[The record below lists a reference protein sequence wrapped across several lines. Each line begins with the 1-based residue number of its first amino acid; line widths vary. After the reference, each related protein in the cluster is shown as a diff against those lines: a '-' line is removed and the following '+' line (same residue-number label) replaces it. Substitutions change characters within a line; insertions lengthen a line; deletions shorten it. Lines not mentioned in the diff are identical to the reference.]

1 MSNPF
6 KYGGIVTKGSFCN
19 RKKELTDLSRAMEN
33 GDRLFLYSER
43 RLGKTS
49 LVKLALSRLPK
60 GEYLWAYV
68 DLWPTDDEASF
79 AVAVAKAITE
89 SLASTAD
96 KMLAVGKSFFGSL
109 APAVTTDSSGNPQVS
124 FSLRG
129 DGKSVPELLDVLK
142 APGEI
147 AKRRNRK
154 VVMVFDEFQRILEYG
169 SDKTERILR
178 SAIQDQEN
186 VSFVFLGSRKHLIQ
200 KMFLD
205 QSRPLY
211 RAGGHYPLGSI
222 ETRAWLPFI
231 QSRFTKTKKRIAPSV
246 IKELCKKTGGH
257 PFYTQHLCHAVWEIC
272 DQGAEVSGETVER
285 AINLLLERESYAYTA
300 LWESFAVNQR
310 RFLSGLVHEPSGV
323 EVFGA
328 LFIRK
333 NNLSSASSVQ
343 RVVENLLDRDVID
356 REDGSYFIADR
367 FFQLW
372 VQGRVR

>member
-6 KYGGIVTKGSFCN
+6 KYGGIVSKGSFCN
-19 RKKELTDLSRAMEN
+19 RKKELSDLSHAMEN

-60 GEYLWAYV
+60 QEYLWAYV
-68 DLWPTDDEASF
+68 DLWPTDGETSF

-89 SLASTAD
+89 SLAGTAD
-96 KMLAVGKSFFGSL
+96 KMLAVGKRFFGGL
-109 APAVTTDSSGNPQVS
+109 APTITADSSGTPQVS

-154 VVMVFDEFQRILEYG
+154 VVLVFDEFQRILEYG
-169 SDKTERILR
+169 SDSAERTLR
-178 SAIQDQEN
+178 SAIQEQGN
-186 VSFVFLGSRKHLIQ
+186 VSFIFLGSRKHLIQ

-205 QSRPLY
+205 QNRPLY
-211 RAGGHYPLGSI
+211 RAGGHYPLGPI
-222 ETRAWLPFI
+222 ETPAWLPFVK
-231 QSRFTKTKKRIAPSV
+231 SRFSKTDKKITPSV

-257 PFYTQHLCHAVWEIC
+257 PFYTQHLCHAIWEIC
-272 DQGAEVSGETVER
+272 DTGSEVSGETVEK
-285 AINLLLERESYAYTA
+285 AISLLLERESYAYTA

-310 RFLSGLVHEPSGV
+310 RFLSGLVQESRGV
-323 EVFGA
+323 EVFSA
-328 LFIRK
+328 LFIR
-333 NNLSSASSVQ
+333 NHNLSSPSSVQ
-343 RVVENLLDRDVID
+343 RVVKNLLDRDIID
-356 REDGSYFIADR
+356 REEGAYFVADR

-372 VQGRVR
+372 VQNQVC